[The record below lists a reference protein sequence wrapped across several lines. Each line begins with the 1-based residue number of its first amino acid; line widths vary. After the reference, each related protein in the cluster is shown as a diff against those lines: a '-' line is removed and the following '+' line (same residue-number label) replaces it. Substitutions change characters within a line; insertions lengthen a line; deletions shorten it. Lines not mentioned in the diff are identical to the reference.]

1 MTTTDLDTETAPPSS
16 AIDGGEE
23 LNQAALALD
32 NGGELDEAALRES
45 FEEQALPLLDQ
56 LYGAA
61 MRMTQNRADAEDL
74 LQDTY
79 VRAFQS
85 FHTFKPGTNLKAWMY
100 RILKNTFINEYRKR
114 QRRPQR
120 TSGDGVED
128 WQLVEASNHQGVGLE
143 SAESQAFS
151 KLPDDTV
158 RQALESLPAE
168 YREAVLLADVEG
180 FSYKEIANIMDSPVG
195 TVMSRIH
202 RGRAALR
209 KSLRGYAAQMGI
221 GVK

>member
-1 MTTTDLDTETAPPSS
+1 MTTTDLDCA
-16 AIDGGEE
+16 
-23 LNQAALALD
+23 QAAASPAVSD
-32 NGGELDEAALRES
+32 MTAVDEGLLRTQ

-56 LYGAA
+56 LYGGA
-61 MRMTQNRADAEDL
+61 MRMTGNRADAEDL

-85 FHTFKPGTNLKAWMY
+85 FHTFRQGTNLKAWMY
-100 RILKNTFINEYRKR
+100 RILKNTFINDYRKR

-120 TSGDGVED
+120 TAEDGVSD
-128 WQLVEASNHQGVGLE
+128 WQLLESANHHEIGLL

-151 KLPDDTV
+151 ALPDETV
-158 RQALESLPAE
+158 RTALESLPAE

-180 FSYKEIANIMDSPVG
+180 FSYKEIAEIMDTPVG

-209 KSLRGYAAQMGI
+209 ESLRSYAAQMGI
-221 GVK
+221 GVR